1 MENNFLLMTA
11 HHKNDPFLEISKKY
25 FFPIQVGK
33 ALSDLDLNVNKDD
46 KLDNISIKNRT
57 FCELTAY
64 YSAWKNYQAEY
75 IGLMHY
81 RRIFTEKNFLFNKT
95 ISKLKYHLKSLL
107 YCYECK
113 DPNHHFSNMIY
124 IKTKR
129 DADLI
134 SKSLNNYFKKKLHN
148 YDIVLP
154 KKNSYKYLN
163 LEQQFILSHN
173 TDDWLL
179 FKKIIN
185 EDYPFL
191 KNSTRIVSKAKR
203 FYAYNMFI
211 MKKELF
217 SDYMEVLFSI
227 LFKMEN
233 LVDLTNKTPYQ
244 ARIFGFISERFLNIY
259 VHYLISEKKIRVKEL
274 NTVFLDLEQ

>member
-1 MENNFLLMTA
+1 MEPKLLLMTV
-11 HHKNDPFLEISKKY
+11 HHKNDSFLEISKKY

-33 ALSDLDLNVNKDD
+33 ILTNIDLNVNKDD
-46 KLDNISIKNRT
+46 ELDNISNKNRT

-64 YSAWKNYQAEY
+64 YSAWKNHHAEY

-81 RRIFTEKNFLFNKT
+81 RRIFTNKYFLFNKI
-95 ISKLKYHLKSLL
+95 ISRFKYYLKSLQ
-107 YCYECK
+107 YCFDCK
-113 DPNHHFSNMIY
+113 DPNHNFSNLIY
-124 IKTKR
+124 IKSKR

-134 SKSLNNYFKKKLHN
+134 SKSLDNYLKNNLYN

-154 KKNSYKYLN
+154 KKISYKYLN
-163 LEQQFILSHN
+163 LEQQFRLNHN
-173 TDDWLL
+173 TDDWLI

-191 KNSTRIVSKAKR
+191 KYSTEITSRVKKI
-203 FYAYNMFI
+203 YAYNMFI

-217 SDYMEVLFSI
+217 TDYMEILFSI

-233 LVDLTNKTPYQ
+233 IIDLTNKTPYQ
-244 ARIFGFISERFLNIY
+244 SRLFGFIAERFLNIY
-259 VHYLISEKKIRVKEL
+259 VHYLVSEKKIRVKEL
-274 NTVFLDLEQ
+274 NTVFLDLDK